1 MDDSIQSQIYQ
12 TQQLLCTFTT
22 KTKLSRTIMMIQD
35 IYTVFNNKV
44 FVLENVTLPSQLLLT
59 YNINPDEWDPTQEL
73 KFKTISIH
81 RKKDY
86 NALYTINAL
95 NYLIALLNDGKESTT
110 FQVPWENYRNCL
122 LVLNENQLKKIPT
135 KLNSIQNL

>member
-1 MDDSIQSQIYQ
+1 MEQS
-12 TQQLLCTFTT
+12 TQLLCTFTL
-22 KTKLSRTIMMIQD
+22 KTKLSKTISMIQD
-35 IYTVFNNKV
+35 MYTVFNNKI
-44 FVLENVTLPSQLLLT
+44 FILENTDQPNQMLLT

-81 RKKDY
+81 RKKDS
-86 NALYTINAL
+86 NTLYTINAL
-95 NYLIALLNDGKESTT
+95 NFLVALLNDGSESKT
-110 FQVPWENYRNCL
+110 FQIPWQNYRNCL